1 MAHPYLTELQA
12 LADQHL
18 AGKRGLQCKHF
29 FSGAA
34 LYVGGKICASLTPKG
49 LAFKL
54 SIPRAEELI
63 ATNNYQALRYFD
75 KSPIKRGYILLP
87 DYPTRDEEVGAL
99 FVECS
104 GGR

>member
-1 MAHPYLTELQA
+1 MAHPYFVELQA
-12 LADQHL
+12 LVDQHL
-18 AGKRGLQCKHF
+18 AGKQDLQCKHF

-54 SIPRAEELI
+54 SIERSEELI
-63 ATNNYQALRYFD
+63 ATNNCKALRYFD
-75 KSPIKRGYILLP
+75 KSPIKRGYVLLP
-87 DYPTRDEEVGAL
+87 DFASRETEVGAL

-104 GGR
+104 D